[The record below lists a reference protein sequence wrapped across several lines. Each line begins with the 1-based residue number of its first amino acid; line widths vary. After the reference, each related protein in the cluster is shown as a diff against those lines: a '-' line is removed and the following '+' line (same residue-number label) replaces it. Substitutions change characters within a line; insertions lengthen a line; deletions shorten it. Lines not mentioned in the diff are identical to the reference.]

1 MSRIHDPSHTD
12 EFAGRTFARAGCGSI
27 AVARYETSALP
38 FEAGAVGLDGV
49 PALRLRSDRSQA
61 RGYGLLVA
69 ELESIPRS
77 LRTLGRRLVEQFHD
91 RPLALLGI
99 RDGGREWRELLV
111 VRPRLI
117 EGGGGAVEVRKLTI
131 DVEWPTAH
139 DAEVVRGLAWDWRT
153 SAARRSASTERSMWS
168 ASQGTS
174 SRG

>member
-1 MSRIHDPSHTD
+1 MTPVTQMNLRGVRSP
-12 EFAGRTFARAGCGSI
+12 EQ
-27 AVARYETSALP
+27 AVGLLRLLGYETSALP

-91 RPLALLGI
+91 RPLALP
-99 RDGGREWRELLV
+99 RQSANGGRQSGEQLLV

-117 EGGGGAVEVRKLTI
+117 EGGGGAG
-131 DVEWPTAH
+131 
-139 DAEVVRGLAWDWRT
+139 RGLA
-153 SAARRSASTERSMWS
+153 S
-168 ASQGTS
+168 
-174 SRG
+174 